1 MARRPHKNS
10 GANANATSTAAV
22 GFDAKLW
29 ATTDGLRNNIDAG
42 DCTDVPSC
50 CTCAALEAIRK
61 HAHALTPGRCIGA
74 QNHGRDWYSY
84 VRCESVNIEWRGA
97 IGARA

>member
-10 GANANATSTAAV
+10 GPNATSSAAI
-22 GFDAKLW
+22 GFDAKLL
-29 ATTDGLRNNIDAG
+29 AAADGLRNNIDTG
-42 DCTDVPSC
+42 DSRDVPSF
-50 CTCAALEAIRK
+50 CTCAALEEIRK
-61 HAHALTPGRCIGA
+61 HTHALTTGRYVGA
-74 QNHGRDWYSY
+74 QDHGRDWYSY